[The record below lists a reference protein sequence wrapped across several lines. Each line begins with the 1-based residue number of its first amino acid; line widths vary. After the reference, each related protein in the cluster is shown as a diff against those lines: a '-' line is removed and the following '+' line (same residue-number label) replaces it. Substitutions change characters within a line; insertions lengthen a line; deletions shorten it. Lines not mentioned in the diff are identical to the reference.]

1 MFWTIAEASV
11 SPARPAPLIVTTL
24 SRLLLGSMLLAS
36 ASACGP
42 GPAGEAEPA
51 SGNDAAR
58 LAEQRAKTPAA
69 PQGATGA
76 GGAGEWLLGRWGRD
90 GACASDDQVIEFR
103 NGGGFDAYG
112 SFGAVTWRL
121 GEGSLLHVE
130 QVPRRDHEAR
140 PPEGLAREIIEPAVW
155 TVARVKH
162 DAMTLTAGRELR
174 FIRCEDREDG

>member
-1 MFWTIAEASV
+1 MTPTSL
-11 SPARPAPLIVTTL
+11 ARSIVTTL

-42 GPAGEAEPA
+42 GPAGEAESA
-51 SGNDAAR
+51 FGNDAAR
-58 LAEQRAKTPAA
+58 LAEERAKTPAA

-90 GACASDDQVIEFR
+90 GGCAFDDQVIEFR
-103 NGGGFDAYG
+103 NGGGFDASG

-121 GEGSLLHVE
+121 GEGRLLHVE
-130 QVPRRDHEAR
+130 QVLRRDHEAR

-155 TVARVKH
+155 TVTRVTR

-174 FIRCEDREDG
+174 FTRCEDREEG